1 MGTTADHKI
10 EAQAELRSG
19 ARGPILAASKV
30 GLMRTFR
37 GPFALVL
44 FLVFLHGTVPCRA
57 ASMDDSDDGSVDA
70 VPGDLAAAPLVV
82 GDDDRAGSTPDY
94 LERYSRPFR
103 VDTGELA
110 FTQKYY
116 WHRLT
121 HPTPDD
127 KRMGGVVLAVSFALW
142 SHKDQ
147 IQSDWAQRGTT
158 VDHET
163 TLKRI
168 EKLGGGAIVP
178 ATALCLY
185 LGGSFLGEYRSK
197 QTGVMIAQSLLL
209 TDLVT
214 LAGRWVLAEDRPKY
228 GGSLHPFQGFGGGIS
243 GHSATA
249 ASISGVLSRMYLQ
262 ADSDDGPAAVMWKRI
277 GKGFAYGLPVLVAF
291 GRVNDQQH
299 YLYNT
304 VLGLSIG
311 YWSGNVVADAHGFYI
326 HGTTSR
332 FRPSAIGP
340 VTDDRGAP
348 GIGARWNY

>member
-1 MGTTADHKI
+1 MRKTRVPLAFVMLAGAL
-10 EAQAELRSG
+10 QAL
-19 ARGPILAASKV
+19 
-30 GLMRTFR
+30 T
-37 GPFALVL
+37 
-44 FLVFLHGTVPCRA
+44 PCRGAMMDGA
-57 ASMDDSDDGSVDA
+57 ADDVAGAAVSGEPGAATNVEGGEDA
-70 VPGDLAAAPLVV
+70 AD
-82 GDDDRAGSTPDY
+82 STPDY

-121 HPTPDD
+121 HPTTTD
-127 KRMGGVVLAVSFALW
+127 KRVGGVVLGVAFALW
-142 SHKDQ
+142 SQKDQ
-147 IQSDWAQRGTT
+147 IQEDWAQRDTT
-158 VDHET
+158 IEHET

-168 EKLGGGAIVP
+168 QKLGGGTMVP
-178 ATALCLY
+178 ATALLLY
-185 LGGSFLGEYRSK
+185 LGGSSFRDYRSK
-197 QTGVMIAQSLLL
+197 ETGVMLAHSLLL

-262 ADSDDGPAAVMWKRI
+262 VDSGDSHATVMWKHI
-277 GKGFAYGLPVLVAF
+277 GKGLAYGLPAIVAF

-326 HGTTSR
+326 HGTPSR
-332 FRPSAIGP
+332 FRPSAVGP
-340 VTDDRGAP
+340 ILGDRGEP